1 MADAYLRGLGN
12 VVGSGI
18 DDVYTFPNPA
28 DTQAGKVLQG
38 DGLQITLKKIKGMT
52 DPDVL
57 QHPFRFQCPPMDTF
71 SRSYSYTYTD
81 YNAISQGQFSR
92 PSGVDLASVT
102 FQTLFVDFDAPW
114 SNLRGT
120 PEAQNASLD
129 PQQMTQQLLKI
140 LRRGTPFELIVGQR
154 ALWNSNDVHWG
165 PANGNAATLR
175 TLDIEERAGEIDARY
190 VNVGFTEFRT
200 AELVRKGLGDG
211 DGKNRD
217 PKRGRDLPTSVV
229 IKVGDNTTLTDL
241 ARKYYGSTAEWRSIA
256 KRNGMSWQ
264 QNRSLGDWVKSQ
276 GDKQRTIVIPE
287 IETLKTLGTFLAGK
301 AGAAAA
307 A

>member
-1 MADAYLRGLGN
+1 
-12 VVGSGI
+12 
-18 DDVYTFPNPA
+18 
-28 DTQAGKVLQG
+28 
-38 DGLQITLKKIKGMT
+38 
-52 DPDVL
+52 
-57 QHPFRFQCPPMDTF
+57 MDTF

-229 IKVGDNTTLTDL
+229 VKVSDNTTLTDL
-241 ARKYYGSTAEWRSIA
+241 AKKYYGSTAEWRSIA
-256 KRNGMSWQ
+256 KRNGISWQ